1 MRRSDRQSEANKGNR
16 DNKKGRELSG
26 EMKAIPDPA
35 PLIGDSRRRRSRTQ
49 QCRPWPANQTT
60 AATAAAAAEEETVSV
75 EAEGRACL
83 DFIYATSV
91 WRHRSYRNL
100 TQVSCFRLCPSFF
113 ILFLVLPIV
122 ILFAF
127 FSVNVGPSWGKTLT
141 HGLVCCTWFDPT

>member
-35 PLIGDSRRRRSRTQ
+35 PLIGDSRRRWSRTQ

-60 AATAAAAAEEETVSV
+60 AAAAATAEEETASV

-100 TQVSCFRLCPSFF
+100 TQVSCFLAMPLLFYFVFSTPYCDF
-113 ILFLVLPIV
+113 ICIFLRQRRPKLR
-122 ILFAF
+122 
-127 FSVNVGPSWGKTLT
+127 
-141 HGLVCCTWFDPT
+141 